1 VSAPLLTTKLY
12 IPAKRPNLVSRSRL
26 LGKLDEGQRCKLTL
40 VSAPA
45 GFGKTT
51 LISDWISQRRIH
63 SCWITLDES
72 DNDLGHFLAY
82 LIASLRSIGI
92 EVDEQILTL
101 IQTPGG
107 NQVED
112 ILIPLINQIAV
123 AREIFTLVLDDYH
136 LILDLDIHTAIE
148 FILEHAPPGMHLVLI
163 TRSDPPLPLARLRA
177 RGEMVE
183 IREYDLRFSVQEGGE
198 FLNQTQGLDL
208 SSNDIEVLMERTD
221 GWAAALQMVA
231 ITLRDRRDI
240 SAYIQTVSGNQD
252 FIADYLHS
260 EVMDQQPENLKA
272 FLLKTSILDRLSG
285 SLCDAITGG
294 ENSGEILRRL
304 RDENLFL
311 TSLDDESTWF
321 RYHRLF
327 ADLLGQQLLDT
338 YPDEVPFLYLKAS
351 RWFEGNGYY
360 PQAIEY
366 ALRGCHN
373 QRAAGLIAQHAE
385 KTLKRSEIATFI
397 RWVKRLPDEAILENE
412 NLCIYYA
419 WALLA
424 SGGESHLAEK
434 CLNQV
439 APKDDQTSGRVKAVR
454 SMWLLFNRQ
463 TTEAIKLAR
472 QSIEK
477 LPEEDLFFRQIAA
490 WNLSALLF
498 IRGES
503 EEGASMLEEVAR
515 VSLASNNSLATI
527 IALCR
532 LGAYQMQQGNLKRAQ
547 EYFERAL
554 HTRPNG
560 QAHPLPA
567 ACEALLGLGKVSWER
582 YELEAAGAY
591 LHEGIELSKSWREIS
606 DIDSYTT
613 LALVNLSAGD
623 EAGALEMIGR
633 AKKLADKTV
642 TTDTDNRYAGLQE
655 ALLFLRQGNLGAVE
669 NWALERDL
677 AKFLLEV
684 ELVETGNLG
693 ADVILRYELIVYARY
708 LIAKKGFD
716 EALNLLEKLL
726 PLLKR
731 LGHQLKIYEI
741 QVLSSIGLYGKGEID
756 EAIACLNPVLF
767 AAESEGFRRLF
778 FDEGELIYDL
788 LNECIARGLIT
799 PFARELVIS
808 LKSKRESKQPAR
820 ISELPEPLSEREI
833 EVLRLLNSELSPQ
846 EMAEYLHIALSTL
859 RTHIRNIYGKLGV
872 HSRFEAVSKGKDLDL
887 I

>member
-1 VSAPLLTTKLY
+1 M
-12 IPAKRPNLVSRSRL
+12 N
-26 LGKLDEGQRCKLTL
+26 EGQGCRLTL

-51 LISDWISQRRIH
+51 LISDWIRQRGLR

-72 DNDLGHFLAY
+72 DNDLGHFLVY
-82 LIASLRSIGI
+82 LIASLRSIDI

-101 IQTPGG
+101 IQAPGG

-123 AREIFTLVLDDYH
+123 PQESFNLVLDDYH
-136 LILDLDIHTAIE
+136 LIFDLDIHTAIE
-148 FILEHAPPGMHLVLI
+148 FALEHAPPGMHLVLI
-163 TRSDPPLPLARLRA
+163 TRADPPFPLARLRA

-183 IREYDLRFSVQEGGE
+183 IRESDLRFSVQEGGQ
-198 FLNQTQGLDL
+198 FLNWTQGLEL
-208 SSNDIEVLMERTD
+208 SSKDIEVLVERTD

-231 ITLRDRRDI
+231 ITLRDRRNI
-240 SAYIQTVSGNQD
+240 SAYIQTVSGKQD

-260 EVMDQQPENLKA
+260 EVMDQQSEDITA

-285 SLCDAITGG
+285 PLCDAITGG

-327 ADLLGQQLLDT
+327 ADLLGQQLLET
-338 YPDEVPFLYLKAS
+338 YPDEVPLLYLKAS

-366 ALRGCHN
+366 ALRGGHSR
-373 QRAAGLIAQHAE
+373 RAADLIAQHAE
-385 KTLKRSEIATFI
+385 ETLKRSEIATFI
-397 RWVKRLPDEAILENE
+397 HWVKRLLDEAILENDS
-412 NLCIYYA
+412 LCIYYA

-424 SGGESHLAEK
+424 SGEEGHLAEK
-434 CLNQV
+434 YLNQIV
-439 APKDDQTSGRVKAVR
+439 PKDDRTSGRVEAVR

-477 LPEEDLFFRQIAA
+477 LPEDDLFFRQIAA

-515 VSLASNNSLATI
+515 VSLASNNLLATI

-547 EYFERAL
+547 DYFERAL
-554 HTRPNG
+554 HTKPAG
-560 QAHPLPA
+560 QATPLPA

-582 YELEAAGAY
+582 YELEAARAY
-591 LHEGIELSKSWREIS
+591 LHEGIELSKRWREIS
-606 DIDSYTT
+606 DLDSYAT
-613 LALVNLSAGD
+613 LALVNLSTGD
-623 EAGALEMIGR
+623 EAGALEMIER
-633 AKKLADKTV
+633 AKKLANKTV
-642 TTDTDNRYAGLQE
+642 TTDTDNRYVGSQK
-655 ALLFLRQGNLGAVE
+655 ALLFLRRGNLDAVE
-669 NWALERDL
+669 NWASERDL

-684 ELVETGNLG
+684 KLVETGNLG
-693 ADVILRYELIVYARY
+693 VDVILRYELIVYARY
-708 LIAKKGFD
+708 LIVKKRYE
-716 EALNLLEKLL
+716 EALNLLEKIL

-741 QVLSSIGLYGKGEID
+741 QVLSSIGLYRKGEI
-756 EAIACLNPVLF
+756 EKAISGINPVLT
-767 AAESEGFRRLF
+767 AAEREGFRRVFL
-778 FDEGELIYDL
+778 DEGELVYDL
-788 LNECIARGLIT
+788 LNECMARGSVSPFARGLVNT
-799 PFARELVIS
+799 
-808 LKSKRESKQPAR
+808 LKSKREGRQLPRVSD
-820 ISELPEPLSEREI
+820 LPEPLSEREI
-833 EVLRLLNSELSPQ
+833 EVLRLLNSDLSPQ
-846 EMAEYLHIALSTL
+846 EIAEYLHIALSTL

-872 HSRFEAVSKGKDLDL
+872 HSRFEAVSKGKDLDQ